1 MTPEETAAFA
11 ASVAGV
17 TERYWARAADAGAAD
32 ADGERLSALWAAGAD
47 QGWFALGEED
57 ALDAALVA
65 VRELGRVACPLPV
78 ADAFVAARVF
88 AGEEGG
94 AAKIAGQ
101 LEAGEIRVL
110 ATLESD
116 ADESDGDEIRYLD
129 AAPAAT
135 HVLTLPRGS
144 TTLVISAT
152 PVTSVGLAT
161 STTSTTSTMSTTSA
175 TSATSVGMAR
185 LRPITACR
193 PLPGL
198 AVPAWSAVTLGPAE
212 AQAEITATR
221 TAENVTLLRLGL
233 AARALAAAERAHELA
248 VEHAK
253 TRHQFGQP
261 IGRFGAVQQRVAAC
275 QIDVSAS
282 RELLDRAAAA
292 YAGGRADWPLQAEIA
307 VEFIALAARRVQF
320 GAHHTLAAVGYFEEH
335 DAPWLFRRVQAD
347 IARLAALPPPAGR
360 VADVLVETG
369 ASLPAFDLGPTG
381 ESFRAEFRAFL
392 AAQARPDGGFDQAT
406 LIPAMAE
413 RGWFGFGWPPE
424 AGGRNASLAE
434 QVALQEEATYARA
447 PVRTQLSSVTL
458 LGNSILRHGTARQ
471 QAAFLP
477 LIRAGALHFC
487 LGYSEPEVGSDLAS
501 LKTRAQ
507 RSGEDGG
514 WVINGQK
521 LWTTGGHLASHVWLA
536 TRTDPD
542 ASPRHAGITVFLVP
556 MDTPGITI
564 AQHRAL
570 SGEISCTVFYD
581 DVRVPD
587 SARVGE
593 VNGGWKV
600 ITDALAGERVVMGGI
615 AASML
620 RQLDDLLGWLRADP
634 VERAGPRGSATRAKL
649 GELAVTLQ
657 ANRALVA
664 AAIAATAVGRGARL
678 EAPMA
683 GVLGGELAETF
694 GQTLLDII
702 GPTGA
707 LAGPDAPGGGEF
719 EYGLRLSIMYVVG
732 GGTNDIQRGLIA
744 RGLGLPR

>member
-1 MTPEETAAFA
+1 MADTDREARMTPDEISVFA

-17 TERYWARAADAGAAD
+17 TARYWACAADAGAAD
-32 ADGERLSALWAAGAD
+32 ADGQRLSALWAAGAD

-57 ALDAALVA
+57 ELDAALA
-65 VRELGRVACPLPV
+65 ATRELGRVACPLPV
-78 ADAFVAARVF
+78 ADAFVAARVL
-88 AGEEGG
+88 GWEE
-94 AAKIAGQ
+94 KIAGQ
-101 LEAGEIRVL
+101 LAVGDIRVL
-110 ATLESD
+110 VALESD
-116 ADESDGDEIRYLD
+116 ADEVRYLD
-129 AAPAAT
+129 AGPAAT
-135 HVLTLPRGS
+135 HVLTLPPG
-144 TTLVISAT
+144 TTGTAGTAV
-152 PVTSVGLAT
+152 
-161 STTSTTSTMSTTSA
+161 
-175 TSATSVGMAR
+175 
-185 LRPITACR
+185 LRPVTACR

-198 AVPAWSAVTLGPAE
+198 AVPAWSAVTLGAPE
-212 AQAEITATR
+212 V
-221 TAENVTLLRLGL
+221 TAELTTESRAKQVTLLRLGL
-233 AARALAAAERAHELA
+233 AARALAAAERAHEMA
-248 VEHAK
+248 IEHAK
-253 TRHQFGQP
+253 TRRQFGQL
-261 IGRFGAVQQRVAAC
+261 IGGFGAVQQRVAAC

-282 RELLDRAAAA
+282 RQLLDRAAAA
-292 YAGGRADWPLQAEIA
+292 YASGRADWPLQAEIA
-307 VEFIALAARRVQF
+307 VEFIALAARRIQF

-335 DAPWLFRRVQAD
+335 DVPWLFRRVHAD
-347 IARLAALPPPAGR
+347 ITRLATLPPPAGT
-360 VADVLVETG
+360 VADVLVEADAKVGADARVETA
-369 ASLPAFDLGPTG
+369 ASLPAFDLGPSG
-381 ESFRAEFRAFL
+381 DSFRAELRAFL

-434 QVALQEEATYARA
+434 QVVLQEEVTYARA
-447 PVRTQLSSVTL
+447 PVRTQLSSVML

-477 LIRAGALHFC
+477 LIRAGRLRFC
-487 LGYSEPEVGSDLAS
+487 LGYSEPEAGSDLAS

-507 RSGEDGG
+507 RSGDDGG

-564 AQHRAL
+564 QQHRAL
-570 SGEISCTVFYD
+570 SGEVSCTVFYD

-620 RQLDDLLGWLRADP
+620 RQLDDVLAWVRADP
-634 VERAGPRGSATRAKL
+634 VGRAGPRGSAARAKL

-664 AAIAATAVGRGARL
+664 AAIAATASGRGARL

-702 GPTGA
+702 GPAGA
-707 LAGPDAPGGGEF
+707 LAGPAAPGGGEF